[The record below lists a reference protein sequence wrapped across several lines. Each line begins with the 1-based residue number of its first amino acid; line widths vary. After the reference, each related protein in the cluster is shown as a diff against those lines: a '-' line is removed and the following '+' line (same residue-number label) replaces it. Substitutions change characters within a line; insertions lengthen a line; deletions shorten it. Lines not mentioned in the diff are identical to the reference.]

1 MGQPS
6 RLSLIDLFF
15 WFCQDGSQIPT
26 VLLFDYNYF
35 STVHF
40 HGLWENF
47 DIVAFGKLDIITVRR
62 VWKYA
67 IGLDSFHFAEC
78 CVTQKCLYGL
88 WLESISM
95 TGSLVSILSNN

>member
-1 MGQPS
+1 MALGQGLWGNHLGS
-6 RLSLIDLFF
+6 LSSICFF
-15 WFCQDGSQIPT
+15 GFVKDGSQIPT

-35 STVHF
+35 STVHL

-67 IGLDSFHFAEC
+67 IGLDSFHFA
-78 CVTQKCLYGL
+78 
-88 WLESISM
+88 
-95 TGSLVSILSNN
+95 